1 MKIVVVGSGIAGLTA
16 ALEASKRHEVTLI
29 TKAEL
34 AESNTRYAQGGIAA
48 VMFDD
53 DSVENHIADTIAAGA
68 GLCNPEAVRVL
79 CEEGPERVRD
89 LIQRGVEFDRAN
101 GEFAR
106 GLEAAH
112 SHARV
117 LHAGGDATGAAVEL
131 ALVAAVRA
139 AGIRVLEHHFLADLV
154 LADSSGRS
162 VGNSGQSP
170 VSRFCSRV
178 SGVSV
183 ITASGEVLN
192 FRADAVIL
200 ASGGAGQLY
209 RHTTNPMVATGDGAA
224 AAIRAGA
231 VMADVEFYQFHPTSL
246 AIPGNFLISEA
257 VRGEGAVLRAADGTR
272 FLADVH
278 PLAELAP
285 RDVVARGIAAQMEK
299 QPGQPVLLDATALGA
314 EFLCER
320 FPSISRACAANGLDW
335 ARVPIPVTPAA
346 HYWMGGIRTDLWGRT
361 SVPGLFAVGE
371 VAATGVHGANRLASN
386 SLLES
391 LVFASRAARALDGGP
406 GVAGGE
412 CGEGVSGGETR
423 PNASWPSEPW
433 HEGVR
438 PAANPAT
445 IPATTSE
452 IQDNPPASDFSL
464 DALQRLMWSRVGLL
478 RSRKGLEEAASVLA
492 SWRGSVATIA
502 DREASN
508 LLAVARVI
516 TAAALAR
523 EESVGAHFRTD
534 CPEIPTQPAQNRPAQ
549 NQPAQNHP
557 TEINPA
563 VNPRAQSALATP
575 HRPSPRKEPAISC

>member
-1 MKIVVVGSGIAGLTA
+1 MNIVVVGSGIAGLTA
-16 ALEASKRHEVTLI
+16 ALEASERHEVTLI

-53 DSVENHIADTIAAGA
+53 DSVENHVADTIAAGA

-170 VSRFCSRV
+170 VSRFSSRV

-209 RHTTNPMVATGDGAA
+209 RHTTNPVVATGDGAA

-257 VRGEGAVLRAADGTR
+257 VRGERAVLRAADGTR

-314 EFLCER
+314 EFLSER

-391 LVFASRAARALDGGP
+391 LVFASRGASARWR
-406 GVAGGE
+406 
-412 CGEGVSGGETR
+412 SGR
-423 PNASWPSEPW
+423 RRRR
-433 HEGVR
+433 VR
-438 PAANPAT
+438 RGRLGRRGRRDPA
-445 IPATTSE
+445 E
-452 IQDNPPASDFSL
+452 
-464 DALQRLMWSRVGLL
+464 R
-478 RSRKGLEEAASVLA
+478 VLA
-492 SWRGSVATIA
+492 ER
-502 DREASN
+502 
-508 LLAVARVI
+508 AVARRGPPRRQPRRQPRNDPRNQPRNHVGNSGQSSRERFLSRR
-516 TAAALAR
+516 AAAAHVVASRVASQPQGAGGGGIRSGVLAR
-523 EESVGAHFRTD
+523 IGGHDRRSGGV
-534 CPEIPTQPAQNRPAQ
+534 QPSR
-549 NQPAQNHP
+549 
-557 TEINPA
+557 
-563 VNPRAQSALATP
+563 R
-575 HRPSPRKEPAISC
+575 RPSDHGRRARPRRVGWRALPNRLS